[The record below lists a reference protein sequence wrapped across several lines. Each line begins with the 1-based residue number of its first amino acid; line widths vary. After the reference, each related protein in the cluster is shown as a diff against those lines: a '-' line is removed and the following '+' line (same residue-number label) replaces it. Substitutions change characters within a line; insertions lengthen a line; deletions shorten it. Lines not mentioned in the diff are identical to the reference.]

1 MLGIAPLIN
10 IVILIAS
17 IVIHEVAHGFAANKL
32 GDPTAKLDGRLT
44 LNPLKHLDPV
54 GSLLIPGILV
64 ITGAPFLF
72 GWAKPVP
79 YNPYNLKN
87 PRRDEALIALAGP
100 ASNIII
106 AIIAAILFRI
116 FMPGLD
122 TIFALVLLMTVL
134 LNLVLAVFNLVPI
147 PPLDGSKLLFAAIPS
162 TFGNFRA
169 TLEGMGFFL
178 VILFIATPLSDFI
191 APLVF
196 GIAEIF
202 LGISL

>member
-1 MLGIAPLIN
+1 MFGIAPIIN
-10 IVILIAS
+10 IVILIGS

-87 PRRDEALIALAGP
+87 PRRDEALIAAAGP
-100 ASNIII
+100 ASNILI
-106 AIIAAILFRI
+106 AIVAAILFRV

-122 TIFALVLLMTVL
+122 TLFAFVLLMTVL
-134 LNLVLAVFNLVPI
+134 LNLVLAIFNLVPI
-147 PPLDGSKLLFAAIPS
+147 PPLDGSKLLFAAVPS
-162 TFGNFRA
+162 SFGNFRA

-178 VILFIATPLSDFI
+178 VILFIATPLSNFI

-202 LGISL
+202 LGIRL

>member
-1 MLGIAPLIN
+1 MFEISSIIN

-17 IVIHEVAHGFAANKL
+17 IVVHEVAHGVAANKL

-44 LNPLKHLDPV
+44 LNPVKHLDPV
-54 GSLLIPGILV
+54 GSLLVPGFLV

-100 ASNIII
+100 ASNILI
-106 AIIAAILFRI
+106 ALCAAILFRV

-122 TIFALVLLMTVL
+122 TVFALILFMTVI
-134 LNLVLAVFNLVPI
+134 LNLVLAIFNLVPI
-147 PPLDGSKLLFAAIPS
+147 PPLDGSKLLFAAIPRAFS
-162 TFGNFRA
+162 NFRA
-169 TLEGMGFFL
+169 TLEGAGFFL

-191 APLVF
+191 GPLVF
-196 GIAEIF
+196 GIAELF
-202 LGISL
+202 LGISI

>member
-1 MLGIAPLIN
+1 MLGIAPFIN
-10 IVILIAS
+10 IIILIAS

-100 ASNIII
+100 VSNILI
-106 AIIAAILFRI
+106 AIIAAILFRV

-122 TIFALVLLMTVL
+122 TLFALVLLMTVL

-147 PPLDGSKLLFAAIPS
+147 PPLDGSKLLFAAVPS

-202 LGISL
+202 LGINL

>member
-1 MLGIAPLIN
+1 MLGIAPIIN
-10 IVILIAS
+10 IAILIAS
-17 IVIHEVAHGFAANKL
+17 IVIHEVAHGFTANKL

-44 LNPLKHLDPV
+44 LNPLKHLDPI

-64 ITGAPFLF
+64 VTGAPFLF
-72 GWAKPVP
+72 GWANPVP

-100 ASNIII
+100 VSNILI
-106 AIIAAILFRI
+106 ALLAATIFRI
-116 FMPGLD
+116 FTPGLE
-122 TIFALVLLMTVL
+122 TVFALVLLMTVL

-147 PPLDGSKLLFAAIPS
+147 PPLDGSKLLFAAVPS

-178 VILFIATPLSDFI
+178 VILFIATPLSNFI
-191 APLVF
+191 APVVF

>member
-10 IVILIAS
+10 VVILIAS
-17 IVIHEVAHGFAANKL
+17 IVIHEVAHGFTANKL

-44 LNPLKHLDPV
+44 LNPLKHIDPV
-54 GSLLIPGILV
+54 GSLLIPGFLV

-72 GWAKPVP
+72 GWARPVP

-100 ASNIII
+100 VSNIII
-106 AIIAAILFRI
+106 AIIAAILFRV
-116 FMPGLD
+116 FMPGVD
-122 TIFALVLLMTVL
+122 TIFAFVLLMTVL

-147 PPLDGSKLLFAAIPS
+147 PPLDGSKLLFAAIPNA
-162 TFGNFRA
+162 FGNFRA
-169 TLEGMGFFL
+169 TLEGLGFFIL
-178 VILFIATPLSDFI
+178 ILFIASPLSSFI
-191 APLVF
+191 TPLVF
-196 GIAEIF
+196 GIAEVF